1 MKLTRCMAQKS
12 FTHLILFNSAAI
24 IGNANKT
31 DSTIF
36 DFHSNRCCF
45 RINSIFQQLLY
56 NRRWSVNNLSCCNL
70 INRCLIEQLYF
81 GHCRPPLY
89 IFNFYIFDASHG
101 LLRSFAALA
110 ILLSFGFAAILFLIL
125 MLPTDC
131 YAASP
136 LSQSC
141 FHSDSRIYFVNR
153 CHPHERAGSKLS
165 AVFLQAG
172 NIAQFFTLEASNAI
186 F

>member
-1 MKLTRCMAQKS
+1 MKFTRCMAQKS
-12 FTHLILFNSAAI
+12 FTHLIFFNSAAI
-24 IGNANKT
+24 IGNANKA

-36 DFHSNRCCF
+36 DFHSNCCCF

-110 ILLSFGFAAILFLIL
+110 IRMRVQVPSSDMISCKQETSLSFSPWKHQMRFFSVACIRYSVLSASSGVIFAISSFLISSIIESSF
-125 MLPTDC
+125 T
-131 YAASP
+131 
-136 LSQSC
+136 
-141 FHSDSRIYFVNR
+141 V
-153 CHPHERAGSKLS
+153 SKS
-165 AVFLQAG
+165 V
-172 NIAQFFTLEASNAI
+172 S
-186 F
+186 

>member
-1 MKLTRCMAQKS
+1 MKLTRCMTQKS
-12 FTHLILFNSAAI
+12 FTHLIFFNSAAI

-36 DFHSNRCCF
+36 DFYSNCRRF
-45 RINSIFQQLLY
+45 RINSIFQQFLY

-70 INRCLIEQLYF
+70 INRCLIKQLYF
-81 GHCRPPLY
+81 GHCRPPLRVFLVF
-89 IFNFYIFDASHG
+89 I
-101 LLRSFAALA
+101 
-110 ILLSFGFAAILFLIL
+110 FLI
-125 MLPTDC
+125 LPTDC
-131 YAASP
+131 CAASP

-172 NIAQFFTLEASNAI
+172 NIAQFFTLEVSNSI

>member
-1 MKLTRCMAQKS
+1 MKLTRCMTQKS

-89 IFNFYIFDASHG
+89 IFDFFIFDASHG

-110 ILLSFGFAAILFLIL
+110 ILLSFGFADLLRKSLPSYFYIFDTSHGLLRSFAALAIL
-125 MLPTDC
+125 LPFGFADLLRKSLPSSWEC
-131 YAASP
+131 R
-136 LSQSC
+136 
-141 FHSDSRIYFVNR
+141 F
-153 CHPHERAGSKLS
+153 
-165 AVFLQAG
+165 QAQ
-172 NIAQFFTLEASNAI
+172 I
-186 F
+186 

>member
-1 MKLTRCMAQKS
+1 MKLTRCMTQKS

-101 LLRSFAALA
+101 LLRSFAASSYQMRFFSVACIRYSVLSASSGVIFA
-110 ILLSFGFAAILFLIL
+110 ISSFLISSIIESSF
-125 MLPTDC
+125 T
-131 YAASP
+131 
-136 LSQSC
+136 
-141 FHSDSRIYFVNR
+141 V
-153 CHPHERAGSKLS
+153 SKS
-165 AVFLQAG
+165 V
-172 NIAQFFTLEASNAI
+172 S
-186 F
+186 

>member
-1 MKLTRCMAQKS
+1 MKLTRCMTQKS

-101 LLRSFAALA
+101 LLRSFAA
-110 ILLSFGFAAILFLIL
+110 SSYQILFFSVACIR
-125 MLPTDC
+125 
-131 YAASP
+131 YS
-136 LSQSC
+136 
-141 FHSDSRIYFVNR
+141 V
-153 CHPHERAGSKLS
+153 LS
-165 AVFLQAG
+165 ASSGVIFAISSFL
-172 NIAQFFTLEASNAI
+172 ISSIIESSFTVSKSVS
-186 F
+186 